1 VHGANR
7 LASNSLLEGLVFSR
21 RIAAVLPEDLQ
32 ARPARAVPPAG
43 DAPGGDSA
51 GLLVPADALVRLQRT
66 MTEYA
71 GVLRTASGLAA
82 AREEL
87 AALATDRGLAAEAT
101 TADWEATNLATVATA
116 LVAAAWRREETRG
129 SHWRD
134 DHPDDDSRWEG
145 HLDSRLA
152 GESLHTEFYPGAA
165 RRPGPDALTTGA
177 PA

>member
-1 VHGANR
+1 
-7 LASNSLLEGLVFSR
+7 
-21 RIAAVLPEDLQ
+21 
-32 ARPARAVPPAG
+32 
-43 DAPGGDSA
+43 
-51 GLLVPADALVRLQRT
+51 

-82 AREEL
+82 ARDEL
-87 AALATDRGLAAEAT
+87 AALPTASDPSDTGDPSHLEAT
-101 TADWEATNLATVATA
+101 TADWETTNLATVAAA
-116 LVAAAWRREETRG
+116 LVEAALRREETRG

-134 DHPDDDSRWEG
+134 DHPDRDPRWEG

-152 GESLHTEFYPGAA
+152 GGTVQTRFHPGPA